1 MTKQAAFAHP
11 YAFIITILL
20 LSNLLFVPVFRRSSS
35 ARYLPS
41 FVSAS
46 TFFREHRLS
55 PVCDNP
61 DAVDSQEEGSYKAQR
76 PRYIRTRSFRTA
88 IIRNI
93 NTDSGQ
99 QSKGNN
105 SIMGISYELLKKQNA
120 ETSNAIIDHWSNSES
135 FAKLSK
141 FEGDLTVQ
149 RDQEDA
155 DKLQVGID
163 YAKEKGVIDP
173 KYVPEPYVNLDVL
186 GKTPDQVAEEI
197 IDHVN
202 KANEKLG
209 ETDPATGSVIVL
221 CGLSGTGK
229 VCYELVNDCFGFVEV
244 AHILFKLLLLLFEL
258 T

>member
-1 MTKQAAFAHP
+1 MIKQAAFAHP

-20 LSNLLFVPVFRRSSS
+20 LSNLLFVPVFRRSFG

-46 TFFREHRLS
+46 SPFFREYRLP

-61 DAVDSQEEGSYKAQR
+61 DTVDSQEEKNYEVKR
-76 PRYIRTRSFRTA
+76 PRYIRTRSFRAA

-93 NTDSGQ
+93 NTSSGE
-99 QSKGNN
+99 QSKSNS

-120 ETSNAIIDHWSNSES
+120 ETSNAIIDHWSYSES
-135 FAKLSK
+135 FDKLSK

-155 DKLQVGID
+155 DKLQAGID

-186 GKTPDQVAEEI
+186 GKTPDQVAKEI

-209 ETDPATGSVIVL
+209 ETNPEIGSVIVL

-229 VCYELVNDCFGFVEV
+229 VRCKHVND
-244 AHILFKLLLLLFEL
+244 
-258 T
+258 